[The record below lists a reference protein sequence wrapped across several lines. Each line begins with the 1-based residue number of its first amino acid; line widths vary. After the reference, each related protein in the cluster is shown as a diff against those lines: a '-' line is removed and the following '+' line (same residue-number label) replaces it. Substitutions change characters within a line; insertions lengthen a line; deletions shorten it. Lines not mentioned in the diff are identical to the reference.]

1 AAPDHHPKRWQRSGG
16 LDSGDGSWGH
26 GDHGKPGIG
35 SFGQGNDSG
44 PPPGAEGGGGAAPVR
59 GSSIQGDCPDYRSQ
73 HKHFPGSNALC
84 LDQPPAHG
92 GGKGIGIAIVLIAW
106 RKRRANSLR
115 FSYHCFMDP
124 LPLFF
129 HPDREGE
136 GAHFWLEESTAR
148 HVAQVLRMGPGQR
161 IRLTDGQGQE
171 AAARIREARKA
182 KVEVQIESLIHHP
195 RPEPRIQLAI
205 GFTRNAARN
214 EWLLEKATE
223 LGVQD
228 LIPLK
233 TARALPWTSRPPR
246 WTQILRSAL
255 IQSVQ

>member
-1 AAPDHHPKRWQRSGG
+1 
-16 LDSGDGSWGH
+16 
-26 GDHGKPGIG
+26 
-35 SFGQGNDSG
+35 
-44 PPPGAEGGGGAAPVR
+44 
-59 GSSIQGDCPDYRSQ
+59 
-73 HKHFPGSNALC
+73 
-84 LDQPPAHG
+84 
-92 GGKGIGIAIVLIAW
+92 
-106 RKRRANSLR
+106 
-115 FSYHCFMDP
+115 MDP

-233 TARALPWTSRPPR
+233 TARALPWKSRPPR

-255 IQSVQ
+255 IQSGQFYLPRIHPGVSLEQALDMAGDSPGKYLAHCLSQRPREPLLSVLKPSQNSLILIGPEGDFSPEEIDLAESRGAISVHLGSQRMRTETAALAALAALHLINTMPT